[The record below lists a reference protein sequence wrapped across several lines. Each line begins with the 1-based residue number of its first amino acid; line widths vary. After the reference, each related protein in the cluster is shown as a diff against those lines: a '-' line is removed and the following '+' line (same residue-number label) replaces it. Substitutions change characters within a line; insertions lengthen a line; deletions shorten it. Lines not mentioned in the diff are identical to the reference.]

1 MSQGT
6 NVLEPKSFRFLNDQV
21 NLKCPYFLTTT
32 KIKKRMLAGVLVW
45 YVWDQY
51 DLLGVWGQLPLAVV
65 LNCRKLASTDFHPS
79 QYITSLAINL
89 FPDISTHP
97 PPKSPSLYCAPPL
110 MQTNHT
116 LLTINAEMSSS
127 SSSNPHF
134 YRHSQSLWAGE
145 GSFYS
150 RDPLARNVSILWT
163 TTHDISISH

>member
-1 MSQGT
+1 M
-6 NVLEPKSFRFLNDQV
+6 
-21 NLKCPYFLTTT
+21 
-32 KIKKRMLAGVLVW
+32 
-45 YVWDQY
+45 
-51 DLLGVWGQLPLAVV
+51 AVV

-127 SSSNPHF
+127 SSSKILIFIVIANRFGQGRVPSIAETPWRVISLYPAARPTTSLYLTRHPHCP
-134 YRHSQSLWAGE
+134 RLLLRGSLSYKDCKMCKKSYNIQFGVRP
-145 GSFYS
+145 SLLKHNQYH
-150 RDPLARNVSILWT
+150 RQR
-163 TTHDISISH
+163 